1 MVRTIRAAAPD
12 WRWAFSAIVQVTHG
26 LPPKLASFPIA
37 NETFAEEG
45 DHARVELAVKFSP
58 VETGTIPHLCRC
70 RD

>member
-26 LPPKLASFPIA
+26 LPPKLASFPSP
-37 NETFAEEG
+37 TRRSRKG

-70 RD
+70 RG